1 MKTPSTQH
9 KRSPRAGAAES
20 LPSRSGSDQA
30 ARREEMS
37 RQLQAEVD
45 RRRNRQRL
53 ARYAGRL
60 AVVVGLIA
68 LWSYSSGRLIDEF
81 WVSSPLA
88 VAERLWQWLTDGT
101 IWHHFVFTIRA
112 MVLGLI
118 IGTLVGIVVG
128 FLLGMSRFLS
138 DVFEPFILVVYGMPK
153 IALAPLFILW
163 FGIGIESKI
172 VLSAVIVFFLVF
184 YNTYAGVHAVDRGL
198 LDVVSIMGGSRV
210 DRVRHVI
217 LPSCAAW
224 IYTGLQLA
232 VPYSLI
238 GAIVGEIIAS
248 NRGLGFLLRRSSG
261 MFDTAGTVSSLI
273 VLAVIGLAF
282 MALVRLSQKWTSSWM
297 RVQPSVGN
305 AI

>member
-112 MVLGLI
+112 MVFGLI
-118 IGTLVGIVVG
+118 IGTLVGI
-128 FLLGMSRFLS
+128 R
-138 DVFEPFILVVYGMPK
+138 
-153 IALAPLFILW
+153 
-163 FGIGIESKI
+163 
-172 VLSAVIVFFLVF
+172 
-184 YNTYAGVHAVDRGL
+184 
-198 LDVVSIMGGSRV
+198 
-210 DRVRHVI
+210 
-217 LPSCAAW
+217 
-224 IYTGLQLA
+224 LA
-232 VPYSLI
+232 VSFCTSCPMWDFRWHLRRWGCCGPWSSSWPPETT
-238 GAIVGEIIAS
+238 ATSRS
-248 NRGLGFLLRRSSG
+248 NRIDGAPAV
-261 MFDTAGTVSSLI
+261 AGRY
-273 VLAVIGLAF
+273 AC
-282 MALVRLSQKWTSSWM
+282 
-297 RVQPSVGN
+297 
-305 AI
+305 